1 MPVYLP
7 TRSTPNCL
15 PREPTLA
22 KLWRRGNDCPM
33 LDQRPFINADNQ
45 HMHRSGGGH
54 VSLKSRQSPPP
65 GDVKRYRTDSAD
77 VPLICLHK
85 RLLQRP
91 IGKLSFGICVS
102 ESAIQTY

>member
-65 GDVKRYRTDSAD
+65 GDVKRYPTDSLRCPAYFFAQAIASTFD
-77 VPLICLHK
+77 CELVV
-85 RLLQRP
+85 RLLR
-91 IGKLSFGICVS
+91 
-102 ESAIQTY
+102 

>member
-1 MPVYLP
+1 MDCTGVG
-7 TRSTPNCL
+7 
-15 PREPTLA
+15 LA
-22 KLWRRGNDCPM
+22 AVSKWLTS
-33 LDQRPFINADNQ
+33 LSRPGE
-45 HMHRSGGGH
+45 SG
-54 VSLKSRQSPPP
+54 
-65 GDVKRYRTDSAD
+65 RYRTDSAD